1 MAKIQYTNKVN
12 IVSQPVPEI
21 NKVTAANLNE
31 IKASVNANVDAILQ
45 NLTDLLLKAD
55 LNGDSAELFSV
66 ADALSPDHAVSY
78 GQLLTSLNF
87 FVSLAGVQTIGGE
100 KTFLNKLRVAGNLA
114 EIELYDS
121 EELEGSSIKYDPYAH
136 EFLFDSTIRVPSLI
150 TEEDGAVKAG
160 AFSLYSLSGTPASS
174 TAIGVL
180 GEIRYTADYIYV
192 CTASNT
198 WKRTALTSW

>member
-1 MAKIQYTNKVN
+1 MAKINYTDKVN

-21 NKVTAANLNE
+21 NKVTAANINE
-31 IKASVNANVDAILQ
+31 IKTSVNANVDAILQ

-55 LNGDSAELFSV
+55 LNGDSQELFSV

-100 KTFLNKLRVAGNLA
+100 KTFLNKLRVEGNLP

-136 EFLFDSTIRVPSLI
+136 EFVFDSTVFLPSVRTEVDGRVSAGDFKLYNLNSAPS
-150 TEEDGAVKAG
+150 
-160 AFSLYSLSGTPASS
+160 SS
-174 TAIGVL
+174 TATGAL

-192 CTASNT
+192 CTATDT

>member
-1 MAKIQYTNKVN
+1 MAKINYTDKVN

-31 IKASVNANVDAILQ
+31 IKTSVNANVDAILQ

-55 LNGDSAELFSV
+55 LNGDSQELFSV

-78 GQLLTSLNF
+78 GQLLTSLNL

-136 EFLFDSTIRVPSLI
+136 EFLFDSTIRVPSLR
-150 TEEDGAVKAG
+150 TEEDGTVKTG
-160 AFSLYSLSGTPASS
+160 AFKIYNLNSAPSSS
-174 TAIGVL
+174 TATGTL
-180 GEIRYTADYIYV
+180 GDIEYTADYIYV
-192 CTASNT
+192 CTATDT